1 MFLFKGWV
9 QCGSMNPAK
18 SVTYMA
24 INLKENMSIFLPL
37 SATPIMFVSFYIVIL
52 NAHLIYKVLI
62 KGHNV
67 KII

>member
-18 SVTYMA
+18 SVIYMA
-24 INLKENMSIFLPL
+24 INLKENTSMFLPL
-37 SATPIMFVSFYIVIL
+37 SAIPIMFVSFCVVIL

-62 KGHNV
+62 KGLSL
-67 KII
+67 III